1 MARTLYTLGYPN
13 LDPEDRA
20 LIDAFRSAHDLPLR
34 DLVKPHFT
42 LAFSCSD
49 LDEHDYLA
57 HAHTI
62 AAASKSI
69 SFTCRYAMLGADHA
83 DDTAYVFLVPD
94 EGHSAIALL
103 HDRLYT
109 GILAAKLRLDVPYI
123 PHITIATQADRAVAK
138 ALCVQ
143 WNARGL
149 SISGS
154 LTALSVSS
162 LQNSRIHDLEKI
174 PLAAD

>member
-1 MARTLYTLGYPN
+1 MARRLYTLSFPDLFAG
-13 LDPEDRA
+13 DRA
-20 LIDAFRSAHDLPLR
+20 LIDAFRSAYDLPFR
-34 DLVKPHFT
+34 DVVKPHFT
-42 LAFSCSD
+42 LVFGCSD
-49 LDEHDYLA
+49 LAETEYLA
-57 HAHTI
+57 HARKI
-62 AAASKSI
+62 ALASQPI
-69 SFTCRYAMLGADHA
+69 AFTCRYAMLGADHA

-123 PHITIATQADRAVAK
+123 PHITIATQSDRAVAK

-154 LTALSVSS
+154 LTALSVSA
-162 LQNSRIHDLEKI
+162 LENDRIHDLATI